1 MQKAYERLHDL
12 GWAHSFEA
20 WDGEAL
26 IAGMYGVAIGRVFFG
41 ESMFARMS
49 DSSKIVFVRSIEY
62 LQARGVELIDCQVWS
77 DHLESLGAR
86 TLPRNVFLQQL
97 DTLCEPRGEPGS
109 WNQDHERYTAV
120 RDD

>member
-1 MQKAYERLHDL
+1 
-12 GWAHSFEA
+12 
-20 WDGEAL
+20 
-26 IAGMYGVAIGRVFFG
+26 MYGVAIGKVFFG

-49 DSSKIVFVRSIEY
+49 NSSKVVFVRSIEY
-62 LQARGVELIDCQVWS
+62 LQSRGFELIDCQVWS

-97 DTLCEPRGEPGS
+97 DRFCEPRGESGS
-109 WNQDHERYTAV
+109 WNQDHEQYTTV